1 MRDGKVVVFDKPG
14 IPLRIRVE
22 ETPDPAENEFVVRM
36 EMAGICGSDV
46 HRLAG
51 HVPIQPYPI
60 CFGHEGVGTIV
71 TLGSG
76 ISTDRMG
83 APLAV
88 GDRVY
93 WAPSTPCQI
102 CEACKRGNQ
111 MMCKSLNWPVRANG
125 PNAAAFRE
133 LATLNT
139 KHVFVRVLEGTSL
152 ESVIAFGCAMPTAL
166 RAFERLGKVDAEL
179 DSTLV
184 VQGSGPVG
192 LALTLLGSLAGI
204 KNVVIIGDPEP
215 RLEVARRL
223 GATEVMS
230 VSGTTIEQ
238 RKERILELTNRRG
251 ADIVAEAA
259 GHPSAFPEGFELLGM
274 NGRYLIVGLWSGTGT
289 AVIDPIRINNLNL
302 QIIGSLGID
311 PKHYQQTVE
320 IATKYGATYEFDKMI
335 SHFKLDNLEE
345 AIRAV
350 GLGDSIKTVVVP

>member
-1 MRDGKVVVFDKPG
+1 M
-14 IPLRIRVE
+14 
-22 ETPDPAENEFVVRM
+22 
-36 EMAGICGSDV
+36 
-46 HRLAG
+46 
-51 HVPIQPYPI
+51 
-60 CFGHEGVGTIV
+60 
-71 TLGSG
+71 
-76 ISTDRMG
+76 
-83 APLAV
+83 
-88 GDRVY
+88 
-93 WAPSTPCQI
+93 
-102 CEACKRGNQ
+102 
-111 MMCKSLNWPVRANG
+111 
-125 PNAAAFRE
+125 
-133 LATLNT
+133 
-139 KHVFVRVLEGTSL
+139 
-152 ESVIAFGCAMPTAL
+152 
-166 RAFERLGKVDAEL
+166 
-179 DSTLV
+179 
-184 VQGSGPVG
+184 
-192 LALTLLGSLAGI
+192 
-204 KNVVIIGDPEP
+204 VIIGDPEP

-320 IATKYGATYEFDKMI
+320 IATKHGATYEFDKMI